1 MTTMKRTIGLIVIAL
16 HAPLCAAVYRCVDDK
31 GKTIFGDTPPAAC
44 AGNAPIYELS
54 KSGTVLRKID
64 APLTPEQ
71 LKERA
76 AEEERRKAEKAAI
89 AEQKR
94 KDMALLASYGNAK
107 EFDVAR
113 DRNIEPVT
121 GRISAA
127 EQRIKELDKHEAEL
141 KEQMEFYKGG
151 KSKRTKEAS
160 PADDQTGSWFR
171 AEIDR
176 LHKDRAALVD
186 TITRLK
192 KEIVDLTAKYDADK
206 KRWIALKEGGGTIR
220 SEARTE
226 TVSAPAGK
234 GKGAY

>member
-1 MTTMKRTIGLIVIAL
+1 MKRTIALLVIAL
-16 HAPLCAAVYRCVDDK
+16 HAPLCAAVYRCVDEK
-31 GKTIFGDTPPAAC
+31 GNTIFGDTPPTAC

-54 KSGTVLRKID
+54 KAGRVLRKID

-71 LKERA
+71 LRERA
-76 AEEERRKAEKAAI
+76 AEEERRKAEKEAI
-89 AEQKR
+89 ADQKR
-94 KDMALLASYGNAK
+94 KDVALLSSYGNPR

-121 GRISAA
+121 GRIAAA
-127 EQRIKELDKHEAEL
+127 EQRIKELDKREKEL

-176 LHKDRAALVD
+176 VHKDRTVLADSIA
-186 TITRLK
+186 RYK
-192 KEIVDLTAKYDADK
+192 KEIVELNAKYDADK

-220 SEARTE
+220 AEAHPE
-226 TVSAPAGK
+226 TVSAPAK
-234 GKGAY
+234 GKGR